1 MKVFSVAGYHHTG
14 KTTAVVN
21 IIKEL
26 RKRGYSVESI
36 KDIHAEK
43 FTMEKEGSNSW
54 KHWEASDSTVIARGM
69 KETYQIWHRRLELNE
84 MLEHLTADYVVVEG
98 MKSAALPHIICAKD
112 EDQLAELVDE
122 TTFGISGIYADDHTE
137 YKNFTVF
144 KSDNVV
150 AKMVDLIEEKV
161 FDVLPNVEPECC
173 SKCGYDCCQMVGKIL
188 SGEKTRAA
196 CITDQAEIVELT
208 VGGKTISLV
217 PFVQR
222 ILADT
227 LTSLVHN
234 FDGCKKGDIQIT
246 LREKKK

>member
-26 RKRGYSVESI
+26 RKRGHTVESI

-98 MKSAALPHIICAKD
+98 MKSAALPHIICGKD
-112 EDQLAELVDE
+112 EDQLSELVDD
-122 TTFGISGIYADDHTE
+122 TTFAVSGIYADNHSE
-137 YKNFTVF
+137 YKNLTVF
-144 KSDNVV
+144 KSTEDVV
-150 AKMVDLIEEKV
+150 GMVDLIEEKV
-161 FDVLPNVEPECC
+161 FDMLPNVEPECC
-173 SKCGYDCCQMVGKIL
+173 SKCGFDCRQMVGKIL
-188 SGEKTRAA
+188 SGERNRDD
-196 CITDQAEIVELT
+196 CITDKAEIVELS
-208 VGGKTISLV
+208 VNGETISLV
-217 PFVQR
+217 PFVQK

>member
-69 KETYQIWHRRLELNE
+69 KETYQIWHNRLGLNE
-84 MLEHLTADYVVVEG
+84 MLEHLSADYVVVEG

-122 TTFGISGIYADDHTE
+122 TTFGISGIYADDNSS
-137 YKNFTVF
+137 YNNFTVF
-144 KSDNVV
+144 KSEADVE
-150 AKMVDLIEEKV
+150 AMVDLIEEKV
-161 FDVLPNVEPECC
+161 FDMLPNVEPECC
-173 SKCGYDCCQMVGKIL
+173 SKCGFSCHQMVGKIL
-188 SGEKTRAA
+188 SGERRRED
-196 CITDQAEIVELT
+196 CVTDKAEIVELT
-208 VGGKTISLV
+208 VDGKTISLV

-234 FDGCKKGDIQIT
+234 FDGCQKGDIQIT